1 MATNGKLKG
10 KKGELEL
17 AHKLQEYGYEA
28 RRSVQYNGKDG
39 QADVVGLPHIH
50 VEVKRVEKLNLY
62 NAMEQAQRDAKGDD
76 SPAVFHRKNRSNWL
90 VTMELDDFMKF
101 YKGYENNNRL
111 VEALG
116 NKIKEYEEGVNNG

>member
-111 VEALG
+111 VKALG
-116 NKIKEYEEGVNNG
+116 NKIREYEEVINNG